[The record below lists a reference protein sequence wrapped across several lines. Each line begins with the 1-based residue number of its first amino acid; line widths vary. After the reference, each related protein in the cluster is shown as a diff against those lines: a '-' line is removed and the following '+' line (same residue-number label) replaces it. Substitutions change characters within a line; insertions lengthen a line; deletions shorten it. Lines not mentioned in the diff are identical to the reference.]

1 MARVSSMAMA
11 MADSVSHHR
20 PQLEKHHK
28 YHNNVRHTEERNFGM
43 INLLNILIRNQQFKV
58 RAVTILYLRSACVR
72 LYAWLSVI
80 HDDSE
85 GWREERGS
93 GRVRDSDGVIDR
105 VKDKDTGAEQ
115 RIDWKSSVRLYDT
128 SYYITATLTASAR
141 FTTLLQALH
150 TILFRRSNAAR
161 R

>member
-1 MARVSSMAMA
+1 MAVG
-11 MADSVSHHR
+11 DSVSHHR

-28 YHNNVRHTEERNFGM
+28 YHNNVRQTEERNFGM
-43 INLLNILIRNQQFKV
+43 INLLNILIWNQQFKV
-58 RAVTILYLRSACVR
+58 CTVSLLYLRSACVR

-85 GWREERGS
+85 GWREERGR

-105 VKDKDTGAEQ
+105 VRDKDTGAEQ
-115 RIDWKSSVRLYDT
+115 RIDWKRSVRLYDT
-128 SYYITATLTASAR
+128 SYYITARLTASAW

-161 R
+161 S